1 MLNTITVPS
10 NVTTMLH
17 FNHSYGFSWGET
29 GTTKYYFD
37 GGILEYTI
45 DDGSTW
51 KDAKG
56 LFSAGKNYNGTLYNG
71 SYFGY
76 NPLGGRAAFAGES
89 RGYVSSRY
97 NLTSLAGKSVRF
109 RWRMGTDEAYDFFGW
124 VVDDVR
130 IYKCIGN
137 PGAPALLTPSPTV
150 TSSPTISP
158 GWTGKMPPM
167 LSAMS
172 WSWRA
177 IRPLPMSSSP
187 ATA

>member
-1 MLNTITVPS
+1 
-10 NVTTMLH
+10 MLH

-45 DDGSTW
+45 NDGSTW

-76 NPLGGRAAFAGES
+76 NPLGGRATFAGES

-109 RWRMGTDEAYDFFGW
+109 RWRMGTDEAYDYFGW

-137 PGAPALLTPSPTV
+137 PGNPVPAYPRHRQPDHELPAQAGLE
-150 TSSPTISP
+150 
-158 GWTGKMPPM
+158 GCCQRQ
-167 LSAMS
+167 SAMS

-177 IRPLPMSSSP
+177 IRPSP
-187 ATA
+187 TSTSLIPT